1 MWFRLRYVDILMC
14 LWLPEGCLMG
24 LNELLATYVLLCR
37 AVSLIPVIPVI
48 SNASQEPCR
57 YNAFLT
63 RRQAAFCSASRF
75 LLSFYFTPSLLGRRV
90 WRKEIHTFILSFF
103 SFTPFVPEHSCR
115 WDSIPGLCL
124 GSGRALRC
132 LMMGLARQH
141 LSFLLWETGRGN
153 LKCAIMCCYN
163 LTTQFLKEIGLHTNT
178 STYQQTLT
186 GPSVKKANSLTHSI
200 AGGMQV

>member
-24 LNELLATYVLLCR
+24 LNELLAMYVLLCR
-37 AVSLIPVIPVI
+37 AVCLIPVIPVI

-90 WRKEIHTFILSFF
+90 RRKEIHTFILSFF
-103 SFTPFVPEHSCR
+103 SFTPLRSWAFLPVGQHS
-115 WDSIPGLCL
+115 
-124 GSGRALRC
+124 RALFRVRTGSEMFNDGVSPTTS
-132 LMMGLARQH
+132 L
-141 LSFLLWETGRGN
+141 LSFMRDGERESEVCNHVLL
-153 LKCAIMCCYN
+153 
-163 LTTQFLKEIGLHTNT
+163 
-178 STYQQTLT
+178 
-186 GPSVKKANSLTHSI
+186 
-200 AGGMQV
+200 